1 MRQRAELLAPAG
13 SVETMYAAFAAGAD
27 AVYIGGSRFG
37 ARAYADN
44 AESEPLLEAIDY
56 AHLHG
61 KKLYLTVN
69 TLLKEQE
76 MGELYAY
83 LLPFYRQGLDAV
95 IVQDFGV
102 FRRVREWF
110 PDLPIHASTQ
120 MTMSGALSAL
130 KLKELGATRIVTPR
144 ELSLEEIRCIHE
156 SCDLEIE
163 SFVHGALC
171 YCYSGQ
177 CLFSSI
183 VGGRSGN
190 RGRCAQPCRM
200 AYTVEQD
207 AKVILPQQ
215 KGYILSPKDLCTIEI
230 LPQLIEAGIYS
241 LKIEGRMKK
250 PEYTAGV
257 VSIYRKYLDRYL
269 ANPTAAYRVSEADKK
284 HLLGLFNRKGFT
296 DGYYTKHNGS
306 SMMTYTAPD
315 FRAGE
320 DEFLE
325 KIRTDYIGIKL
336 KENIKGTVKIYQG
349 KPAILSVIAVAGKE
363 NLTDQSGKIQKQR
376 MQGQNDYAK
385 EMQNQKMQSQNDY
398 ANEMQNQKSYVQQK
412 EVTVSAGLVQ
422 EAKSRPLTKELIQKQ
437 MEKLGDTDFSW
448 ESLTIETDD
457 ASFCPVGVLNELR
470 RNAIGAIK
478 NELLSVWRREAETEA
493 FDEKTSEVLNCETNR
508 AIDGAAAPKN
518 DRQDNKY
525 SASVIWHA
533 SVETMEQFTG
543 LLTQN
548 WIHQVT
554 IDSHICEPDGYAK
567 LVRSAHEADKTCYLY
582 LPKVFRQEDEPW
594 YQKHREI
601 IVAAGF
607 DGILASTPEA
617 WLFAQKYLLPGK
629 VAADHSLYTWNTQ
642 AAEELASWG
651 SEYRTLS
658 VELNRRELE
667 ASADQNSELIVYGR
681 IPMMVSAQCICKNTV
696 CCKKQPVELTLVD
709 RMKNRFPVK
718 NVCRECYNVIYNSL
732 PLSLADQWSSV
743 RTLPLR
749 GYRLSFTT
757 ETRKQMQKVL
767 TVYGELACTG
777 KTLAKLEN
785 TTRGHYKRGAE

>member
-1 MRQRAELLAPAG
+1 MKQIAELLAPAG

-44 AESEPLLEAIDY
+44 AESESLLDAIDY

-76 MGELYAY
+76 MDELYEY

-110 PDLPIHASTQ
+110 PDLAIHASTQ
-120 MTMSGALSAL
+120 MIMSGELSAE

-144 ELSLEEIRCIHE
+144 ELSLNEIRSIHK

-183 VGGRSGN
+183 AGGRSGN

-200 AYTVEQD
+200 AYSVEQNG
-207 AKVILPQQ
+207 KVILPQQ

-230 LPQLIEAGIYS
+230 LPKLIEAGVYS

-269 ANPTAAYRVSEADKK
+269 ANPKAPYRVSEADKK

-296 DGYYTKHNGS
+296 DGYYTRHNGT
-306 SMMTYTAPD
+306 SMITYTAPD

-320 DEFLE
+320 DVFLE
-325 KIRTDYIGIKL
+325 IRTDYIGTKL

-349 KPAILSVIAVAGKE
+349 KPAILSVTAAAACEDGNVSVLQKKE
-363 NLTDQSGKIQKQR
+363 I
-376 MQGQNDYAK
+376 
-385 EMQNQKMQSQNDY
+385 
-398 ANEMQNQKSYVQQK
+398 
-412 EVTVSAGLVQ
+412 TVSAGMVQ
-422 EAKSRPLTKELIQKQ
+422 EAKSRPLTKEAIQKQ

-448 ESLTIETDD
+448 ESLMIETDE

-470 RNAIGAIK
+470 RAGVQSIK
-478 NELLSVWRREAETEA
+478 DELLKVWHRESVISGET
-493 FDEKTSEVLNCETNR
+493 FKEKAQKTVTDVQGL
-508 AIDGAAAPKN
+508 AL
-518 DRQDNKY
+518 
-525 SASVIWHA
+525 IWHA
-533 SVETMEQFTG
+533 SAETKEQFEV
-543 LLTQN
+543 LLSQD
-548 WIHQVT
+548 WISQVT
-554 IDSHICEPDGYAK
+554 IDSHICEPDQYEK
-567 LVRSAHEADKTCYLY
+567 FVQKAHQAGKMCFLY
-582 LPKVFRQEDEPW
+582 LPKVFRQENEPW
-594 YQKHREI
+594 YLEHKEI
-601 IVAAGF
+601 ISAAGF
-607 DGILASTPEA
+607 DFGFYAGGMVIC
-617 WLFAQKYLLPGK
+617 
-629 VAADHSLYTWNTQ
+629 
-642 AAEELASWG
+642 AE
-651 SEYRTLS
+651 
-658 VELNRRELE
+658 
-667 ASADQNSELIVYGR
+667 
-681 IPMMVSAQCICKNTV
+681 VSA
-696 CCKKQPVELTLVD
+696 
-709 RMKNRFPVK
+709 
-718 NVCRECYNVIYNSL
+718 
-732 PLSLADQWSSV
+732 A
-743 RTLPLR
+743 
-749 GYRLSFTT
+749 
-757 ETRKQMQKVL
+757 RK
-767 TVYGELACTG
+767 GIS
-777 KTLAKLEN
+777 
-785 TTRGHYKRGAE
+785 

>member
-1 MRQRAELLAPAG
+1 MKQIAELLAPAG

-44 AESEPLLEAIDY
+44 AESESLLDAIDY

-76 MGELYAY
+76 MDELYEY

-102 FRRVREWF
+102 FRSVREWF
-110 PDLPIHASTQ
+110 PDLAIHASTQ
-120 MTMSGALSAL
+120 MIMSGELSAE

-144 ELSLEEIRCIHE
+144 ELSLNEIRSIHK

-183 VGGRSGN
+183 AGGRSGN

-200 AYTVEQD
+200 AYSVEQNG
-207 AKVILPQQ
+207 KVILPQQ

-230 LPQLIEAGIYS
+230 LPKLIEAGVYS

-269 ANPTAAYRVSEADKK
+269 ANPKAPYRVSEADKK

-296 DGYYTKHNGS
+296 DGYYTRHNGT
-306 SMMTYTAPD
+306 SMITYTAPD

-320 DEFLE
+320 DVFLE
-325 KIRTDYIGIKL
+325 KIRTDYIGTKL

-349 KPAILSVIAVAGKE
+349 KPAILSVTAAAACEDGNVSVLQKKE
-363 NLTDQSGKIQKQR
+363 I
-376 MQGQNDYAK
+376 
-385 EMQNQKMQSQNDY
+385 
-398 ANEMQNQKSYVQQK
+398 
-412 EVTVSAGLVQ
+412 TVSAGMVQ
-422 EAKSRPLTKELIQKQ
+422 EAKSRPLTKEAIQKQ

-448 ESLTIETDD
+448 ESLMIETDE

-470 RNAIGAIK
+470 RAGVQSIK
-478 NELLSVWRREAETEA
+478 DELLKVWHRESVISGET
-493 FDEKTSEVLNCETNR
+493 FKEKAQKTVTDVQGL
-508 AIDGAAAPKN
+508 AL
-518 DRQDNKY
+518 
-525 SASVIWHA
+525 IWHA
-533 SVETMEQFTG
+533 SAETKEQFEV
-543 LLTQN
+543 LLSQD
-548 WIHQVT
+548 WISQVT
-554 IDSHICEPDGYAK
+554 IDSHICEPDQYEK
-567 LVRSAHEADKTCYLY
+567 FVQKAHQAGKMCFLY
-582 LPKVFRQEDEPW
+582 LPKVFRQENEPW
-594 YQKHREI
+594 YLEHKEI
-601 IVAAGF
+601 ISAAGF

-629 VAADHSLYTWNTQ
+629 VSADHSLYSWNTQ
-642 AAEELASWG
+642 AAQDAF
-651 SEYRTLS
+651 
-658 VELNRRELE
+658 
-667 ASADQNSELIVYGR
+667 
-681 IPMMVSAQCICKNTV
+681 C
-696 CCKKQPVELTLVD
+696 
-709 RMKNRFPVK
+709 
-718 NVCRECYNVIYNSL
+718 
-732 PLSLADQWSSV
+732 
-743 RTLPLR
+743 
-749 GYRLSFTT
+749 
-757 ETRKQMQKVL
+757 
-767 TVYGELACTG
+767 
-777 KTLAKLEN
+777 
-785 TTRGHYKRGAE
+785 

>member
-1 MRQRAELLAPAG
+1 MKQIAELLAPAG

-44 AESEPLLEAIDY
+44 AESESLLDAIDY

-76 MGELYAY
+76 MDELYEY

-110 PDLPIHASTQ
+110 PDLAIHASTQ
-120 MTMSGALSAL
+120 MIMSGELSAE

-144 ELSLEEIRCIHE
+144 ELSLNEIRSIHK

-183 VGGRSGN
+183 AGGRSGN

-200 AYTVEQD
+200 AYSVEQNG
-207 AKVILPQQ
+207 KVILPQQ

-230 LPQLIEAGIYS
+230 LPQLIEAGVYS

-269 ANPTAAYRVSEADKK
+269 ANPKAPYRVSEADKK

-296 DGYYTKHNGS
+296 DGYYTRHNGT
-306 SMMTYTAPD
+306 SMITYTAPD

-320 DEFLE
+320 DVFLE
-325 KIRTDYIGIKL
+325 KIRTDYIGTKL

-349 KPAILSVIAVAGKE
+349 KPAILSVTAAAACEDGNVSVLQKKE
-363 NLTDQSGKIQKQR
+363 I
-376 MQGQNDYAK
+376 
-385 EMQNQKMQSQNDY
+385 
-398 ANEMQNQKSYVQQK
+398 
-412 EVTVSAGLVQ
+412 TVSAGMVQ
-422 EAKSRPLTKELIQKQ
+422 EAKSRPLTKEAIQKQ

-448 ESLTIETDD
+448 ESLMIETDE

-470 RNAIGAIK
+470 RAGVQSIK
-478 NELLSVWRREAETEA
+478 DELLKVWHRESVISGET
-493 FDEKTSEVLNCETNR
+493 FKEKAQKTVTDVQGL
-508 AIDGAAAPKN
+508 AL
-518 DRQDNKY
+518 
-525 SASVIWHA
+525 IWHA
-533 SVETMEQFTG
+533 SAETKEQFEV
-543 LLTQN
+543 LLSQD
-548 WIHQVT
+548 WISQVT
-554 IDSHICEPDGYAK
+554 IDSHICEPDQYEK
-567 LVRSAHEADKTCYLY
+567 FVQKAHQAGKMCFLY
-582 LPKVFRQEDEPW
+582 LPKVFRQENEPW
-594 YQKHREI
+594 YLEHKEI
-601 IVAAGF
+601 ISAAGF

-629 VAADHSLYTWNTQ
+629 VSADHS
-642 AAEELASWG
+642 
-651 SEYRTLS
+651 
-658 VELNRRELE
+658 
-667 ASADQNSELIVYGR
+667 
-681 IPMMVSAQCICKNTV
+681 
-696 CCKKQPVELTLVD
+696 
-709 RMKNRFPVK
+709 
-718 NVCRECYNVIYNSL
+718 
-732 PLSLADQWSSV
+732 
-743 RTLPLR
+743 
-749 GYRLSFTT
+749 
-757 ETRKQMQKVL
+757 
-767 TVYGELACTG
+767 
-777 KTLAKLEN
+777 
-785 TTRGHYKRGAE
+785 

>member
-1 MRQRAELLAPAG
+1 MMRQRAELLAPAG

-76 MGELYAY
+76 MDELYAY

-102 FRRVREWF
+102 FRRIREWF
-110 PDLPIHASTQ
+110 PDLAIHASTQ
-120 MTMSGALSAL
+120 MTMSGELSAL

-144 ELSLEEIRCIHE
+144 ELSLDEIRRIHE

-183 VGGRSGN
+183 AGGRSGN

-200 AYTVEQD
+200 AYTVEQN
-207 AKVILPQQ
+207 AKVVLPQQ

-269 ANPTAAYRVSEADKK
+269 ANPKAAYRVSEADKK

-296 DGYYTKHNGS
+296 DGYYTRHNGS

-325 KIRTDYIGIKL
+325 RIRTDYIGTKL

-349 KPAILSVIAVAGKE
+349 KPAILSVTAAVSEE
-363 NLTDQSGKIQKQR
+363 NLPDVV
-376 MQGQNDYAK
+376 QN
-385 EMQNQKMQSQNDY
+385 EIQNQTEN
-398 ANEMQNQKSYVQQK
+398 VQQK

-422 EAKSRPLTKELIQKQ
+422 EAKSRPLTKESIQKQ

-457 ASFCPVGVLNELR
+457 VSFCPVGVLNELR
-470 RNAIGAIK
+470 RNAIGAIQ
-478 NELLSVWRREAETEA
+478 NELLSVWHREAESEA
-493 FDEKTSEVLNCETNR
+493 AVEKTSDGINKMTT
-508 AIDGAAAPKN
+508 GAAAKAMN
-518 DRQDNKY
+518 AQNEKD

-533 SVETMEQFTG
+533 SAETMEQFTC
-543 LLTQN
+543 LLTQD
-548 WIHQVT
+548 WIQQVT
-554 IDSHICEPDGYAK
+554 IDSHICEPDGYAQ
-567 LVRSAHEADKTCYLY
+567 LVRSAHEANKSCYLY

-594 YQKHREI
+594 YQTYRENI
-601 IVAAGF
+601 IAAGF

-629 VAADHSLYTWNTQ
+629 VAADHSMYTWNTQ
-642 AAEELASWG
+642 AAEEMASWG
-651 SEYRTLS
+651 SEYHTLS

-667 ASADQNSELIVYGR
+667 ATADRNSELIVYGR
-681 IPMMVSAQCICKNTV
+681 IPMMVSAQCICKNTIG
-696 CCKKQPVELTLVD
+696 CKKQSVELTLVD
-709 RMKNRFPVK
+709 RMRNRFPVK

-757 ETRKQMQKVL
+757 ETRKQMQEVL
-767 TVYGELACTG
+767 AVYGELARTG
-777 KTLAKLEN
+777 KTSAKLEN

>member
-1 MRQRAELLAPAG
+1 MKQIAELLAPAG

-44 AESEPLLEAIDY
+44 AESESLLDAIDY

-76 MGELYAY
+76 MDELYEY

-102 FRRVREWF
+102 FRSVREWF
-110 PDLPIHASTQ
+110 PDLAIHASTQ
-120 MTMSGALSAL
+120 MIMSGELSAE

-144 ELSLEEIRCIHE
+144 ELSLNEIRSIHK

-200 AYTVEQD
+200 AYSVEQNG
-207 AKVILPQQ
+207 KVILPQQ

-230 LPQLIEAGIYS
+230 LPQLIEAGVYS

-269 ANPTAAYRVSEADKK
+269 ANPKAPYRVSEADKK

-296 DGYYTKHNGS
+296 DGYYTRHNGT
-306 SMMTYTAPD
+306 SMITYTAPD

-320 DEFLE
+320 DVFLE
-325 KIRTDYIGIKL
+325 KIRTDYIGTKL

-349 KPAILSVIAVAGKE
+349 KPAILSVTAAAACEDGHVSVLQKKE
-363 NLTDQSGKIQKQR
+363 I
-376 MQGQNDYAK
+376 
-385 EMQNQKMQSQNDY
+385 
-398 ANEMQNQKSYVQQK
+398 
-412 EVTVSAGLVQ
+412 TVSAGMVQ
-422 EAKSRPLTKELIQKQ
+422 EAKSRPLTKEAIQKQ

-448 ESLTIETDD
+448 ESLTIETDE

-470 RNAIGAIK
+470 RAGVQSIK
-478 NELLSVWRREAETEA
+478 DELLKVWHRESVISGET
-493 FDEKTSEVLNCETNR
+493 FKEKAQKTVT
-508 AIDGAAAPKN
+508 DV
-518 DRQDNKY
+518 QDL
-525 SASVIWHA
+525 ALIWHA
-533 SVETMEQFTG
+533 SAETKEQFEV
-543 LLTQN
+543 LLSQD
-548 WIHQVT
+548 WISQVT
-554 IDSHICEPDGYAK
+554 IDSHICEPDQYEKFVQKARQAGK
-567 LVRSAHEADKTCYLY
+567 MCFLY
-582 LPKVFRQEDEPW
+582 LPKVFRQENEPW
-594 YQKHREI
+594 YLEHKEI
-601 IVAAGF
+601 ISDAGF

-629 VAADHSLYTWNTQ
+629 VSADHSLYSWNTQ
-642 AAEELASWG
+642 AAKELSSWG
-651 SEYRTLS
+651 NQYRTLS
-658 VELNRRELE
+658 VELNRKELE
-667 ASADQNSELIVYGR
+667 ASADLTSELIVYGR
-681 IPMMVSAQCICKNTV
+681 IPMMVSAQCICKNTIG
-696 CCKKQPVELTLVD
+696 CKKQPVELTLVD
-709 RMKNRFPVK
+709 RMRNRFPVK
-718 NVCRECYNVIYNSL
+718 NNCRECYNVIYNSL

-743 RTLPLR
+743 RTLSLR
-749 GYRLSFTT
+749 SVRLSFTT
-757 ETRKQMQKVL
+757 ETQTQMEEVL
-767 TVYGELACTG
+767 AVYKELAKTG
-777 KTLAKLEN
+777 KTSAKLEN

>member
-1 MRQRAELLAPAG
+1 MRQKAELLAPAG

-61 KKLYLTVN
+61 KRLYLTVN

-76 MGELYAY
+76 MNELYAY

-110 PDLPIHASTQ
+110 PDLAIHASTQ
-120 MTMSGALSAL
+120 MTMSGELSAL

-144 ELSLEEIRCIHE
+144 ELSLDEIRRIHE

-200 AYTVEQD
+200 AYTVEQNG
-207 AKVILPQQ
+207 KVVLPQQ
-215 KGYILSPKDLCTIEI
+215 KGYILSPKDLCTIEL

-269 ANPTAAYRVSEADKK
+269 ANPTAPYRVSEADKK

-296 DGYYTKHNGS
+296 DGYYTRHNGS

-325 KIRTDYIGIKL
+325 KIRTDYIGTKL

-349 KPAILSVIAVAGKE
+349 KPAILSVTAVVSRE
-363 NLTDQSGKIQKQR
+363 NLPDVI
-376 MQGQNDYAK
+376 
-385 EMQNQKMQSQNDY
+385 QNQIDH
-398 ANEMQNQKSYVQQK
+398 VQQK

-422 EAKSRPLTKELIQKQ
+422 EAKSRPLTKESIQKQ

-470 RNAIGAIK
+470 RNAIGAIQ
-478 NELLSVWRREAETEA
+478 NELLSVWHREAQDKADEEIDRATNGA
-493 FDEKTSEVLNCETNR
+493 ANGVTDGVTVKVRDKQDEKTSTS
-508 AIDGAAAPKN
+508 I
-518 DRQDNKY
+518 
-525 SASVIWHA
+525 IWHA
-533 SVETMEQFTG
+533 SAETMEQFTC
-543 LLTQN
+543 LLTQD
-548 WIHQVT
+548 WIDQVT

-567 LVRSAHEADKTCYLY
+567 LVRSAHEANKICYLY
-582 LPKVFRQEDEPW
+582 LPKVFRQEDELW
-594 YQKHREI
+594 YFLHRETI
-601 IVAAGF
+601 GSSGF

-642 AAEELASWG
+642 AAEEMASWG

-667 ASADQNSELIVYGR
+667 ASADKNSELIVYGR
-681 IPMMVSAQCICKNTV
+681 IPMMVSAQCICKNTIG
-696 CCKKQPVELTLVD
+696 CKKQPVEVTLVD
-709 RMKNRFPVK
+709 RMRNRFPVK

-757 ETRKQMQKVL
+757 ETRKQMQSVL
-767 TVYGELACTG
+767 AAYGELACTG
-777 KTLAKLEN
+777 RTSIKLEN

>member
-1 MRQRAELLAPAG
+1 MRQKAELLAPAG

-56 AHLHG
+56 AHLHK

-76 MGELYAY
+76 MNELYEY

-102 FRRVREWF
+102 FKRVREWF
-110 PDLPIHASTQ
+110 PDLAVHASTQ
-120 MTMSGALSAL
+120 MIMSGALSAK

-144 ELSLEEIRCIHE
+144 ELSLSEIRCIHE

-183 VGGRSGN
+183 AGGRSGN

-200 AYTVEQD
+200 AYTVEQGT
-207 AKVILPQQ
+207 KVILPQQ

-257 VSIYRKYLDRYL
+257 VSIYRKYLDQYL
-269 ANPTAAYRVSEADKK
+269 ANPKGAYRVSEADKK

-296 DGYYTKHNGS
+296 DGYYTRHNGS
-306 SMMTYTAPD
+306 SMITYTAPD

-325 KIRTDYIGIKL
+325 KIRTDYIGTKL

-349 KPAILSVIAVAGKE
+349 KPAILSVSSLVTGETLPQQLADPKE
-363 NLTDQSGKIQKQR
+363 PLEKT
-376 MQGQNDYAK
+376 AT
-385 EMQNQKMQSQNDY
+385 
-398 ANEMQNQKSYVQQK
+398 
-412 EVTVSAGLVQ
+412 VTAGLVQ
-422 EAKSRPLTKELIQKQ
+422 EAKSRPLTKEAIQKQ

-448 ESLTIETDD
+448 SSLEIETDE

-470 RNAIGAIK
+470 RNAVQAITE
-478 NELLSVWRREAETEA
+478 ELLSVWHREKRNEVGGEQTCLEEIESSDKNASYEKIELSNK
-493 FDEKTSEVLNCETNR
+493 KTSPV
-508 AIDGAAAPKN
+508 
-518 DRQDNKY
+518 
-525 SASVIWHA
+525 WHA
-533 SVETMEQFTG
+533 SAETREQFDC
-543 LLTQN
+543 LLQQD
-548 WIHQVT
+548 WIDQIT
-554 IDSHICEPDGYAK
+554 IDCHICEPDGYEK
-567 LVRSAHEADKTCYLY
+567 FVCKAHEAGKTCFLY
-582 LPKVFRQEDEPW
+582 LPKVFREEDEPW
-594 YQKHREI
+594 YLDRLETIKQ
-601 IVAAGF
+601 AGF

-617 WLFAQKYLLPGK
+617 WLFAQTHLCPGK
-629 VAADHSLYTWNTQ
+629 VSADHSLYTWNTQ
-642 AAEELASWG
+642 AAKELTKWG
-651 SEYRTLS
+651 NQYRTLS
-658 VELNRRELE
+658 VELNRKELA
-667 ASADQNSELIVYGR
+667 ASADPTSELIVYGR
-681 IPMMVSAQCICKNTV
+681 IPMMVSAQCICKNTIG
-696 CCKKQPVELTLVD
+696 CKKQSTELILVD
-709 RMKNRFPVK
+709 RMRNRFPVK
-718 NVCRECYNVIYNSL
+718 NICRECYNVIYNSL

-743 RTLPLR
+743 STLPLR

-757 ETRKQMQKVL
+757 ENKGQMETVL
-767 TVYGELACTG
+767 SVYGELAKTG
-777 KTLAKLEN
+777 KTERKLEN

>member
-1 MRQRAELLAPAG
+1 MKQIAELLAPAG

-44 AESEPLLEAIDY
+44 AESESLLDAIDY

-76 MGELYAY
+76 MDELYEY

-110 PDLPIHASTQ
+110 PDLAIHASTQ
-120 MTMSGALSAL
+120 MIMSGELSAE

-144 ELSLEEIRCIHE
+144 ELSLNEIRSIHK

-183 VGGRSGN
+183 AGGRSGN

-200 AYTVEQD
+200 AYSVEQNG
-207 AKVILPQQ
+207 KVILPQQ

-230 LPQLIEAGIYS
+230 LPKLIEAGVYS

-257 VSIYRKYLDRYL
+257 VSIYHKYLDRYL
-269 ANPTAAYRVSEADKK
+269 ANPKAPYRVSEADKK

-296 DGYYTKHNGS
+296 DGYYTRHNGT
-306 SMMTYTAPD
+306 SMITYTAPD

-320 DEFLE
+320 DVFLE
-325 KIRTDYIGIKL
+325 KIRTDYIGTKL

-349 KPAILSVIAVAGKE
+349 KPAILYVTAAAACEDGHVSVLQKKE
-363 NLTDQSGKIQKQR
+363 I
-376 MQGQNDYAK
+376 
-385 EMQNQKMQSQNDY
+385 
-398 ANEMQNQKSYVQQK
+398 
-412 EVTVSAGLVQ
+412 TVSAGMVQ
-422 EAKSRPLTKELIQKQ
+422 EAKSRPLTKEAIQKQ

-448 ESLTIETDD
+448 ESLMIETDE

-470 RNAIGAIK
+470 RAGVQSIK
-478 NELLSVWRREAETEA
+478 DELLKVWHRESVISGET
-493 FDEKTSEVLNCETNR
+493 FKEKAQKTVTDVQGL
-508 AIDGAAAPKN
+508 AL
-518 DRQDNKY
+518 
-525 SASVIWHA
+525 IWHA
-533 SVETMEQFTG
+533 SAETKEQFEV
-543 LLTQN
+543 LLSQD
-548 WIHQVT
+548 WISQVT
-554 IDSHICEPDGYAK
+554 IDSHICEPDQYEK
-567 LVRSAHEADKTCYLY
+567 FVQKAHQAGKMCFLY
-582 LPKVFRQEDEPW
+582 LPKVFRQENEPW
-594 YQKHREI
+594 YLEHKEI
-601 IVAAGF
+601 ISAAGF

-617 WLFAQKYLLPGK
+617 WLFAQKYLLPGR
-629 VAADHSLYTWNTQ
+629 VSADHSLYSWNT
-642 AAEELASWG
+642 
-651 SEYRTLS
+651 
-658 VELNRRELE
+658 
-667 ASADQNSELIVYGR
+667 
-681 IPMMVSAQCICKNTV
+681 
-696 CCKKQPVELTLVD
+696 
-709 RMKNRFPVK
+709 
-718 NVCRECYNVIYNSL
+718 
-732 PLSLADQWSSV
+732 
-743 RTLPLR
+743 
-749 GYRLSFTT
+749 
-757 ETRKQMQKVL
+757 
-767 TVYGELACTG
+767 
-777 KTLAKLEN
+777 
-785 TTRGHYKRGAE
+785 

>member
-1 MRQRAELLAPAG
+1 MKQIAELLAPAG

-44 AESEPLLEAIDY
+44 AESESLLDAIDY

-76 MGELYAY
+76 MNELYEY
-83 LLPFYRQGLDAV
+83 LLPFYCQGLDAV

-110 PDLPIHASTQ
+110 PDLAIHASTQ
-120 MTMSGALSAL
+120 MIMSGELSAE

-144 ELSLEEIRCIHE
+144 ELSLNEIRSIHK

-183 VGGRSGN
+183 AGGRSGN

-200 AYTVEQD
+200 AYSVEQNG
-207 AKVILPQQ
+207 KVILPQQ

-230 LPQLIEAGIYS
+230 LPQLIEAGVYS

-269 ANPTAAYRVSEADKK
+269 ANPKAPYRVSEADKK

-296 DGYYTKHNGS
+296 DGYYTRHNGT
-306 SMMTYTAPD
+306 SMITYTAPD

-320 DEFLE
+320 DVFLE
-325 KIRTDYIGIKL
+325 KIRTDYIGTKL

-349 KPAILSVIAVAGKE
+349 KPAILSVTAAAACEDGHVSVLQKKE
-363 NLTDQSGKIQKQR
+363 I
-376 MQGQNDYAK
+376 
-385 EMQNQKMQSQNDY
+385 
-398 ANEMQNQKSYVQQK
+398 
-412 EVTVSAGLVQ
+412 TVSAGMVQ
-422 EAKSRPLTKELIQKQ
+422 EAKSRPLTKEAIQKQ

-448 ESLTIETDD
+448 ESLRR
-457 ASFCPVGVLNELR
+457 AGVQS
-470 RNAIGAIK
+470 IK
-478 NELLSVWRREAETEA
+478 DELLKVWHRESVISGET
-493 FDEKTSEVLNCETNR
+493 FKEKAQKTVTDVQGL
-508 AIDGAAAPKN
+508 AL
-518 DRQDNKY
+518 
-525 SASVIWHA
+525 IWHA
-533 SVETMEQFTG
+533 SAETKEQFEV
-543 LLTQN
+543 LLSQD
-548 WIHQVT
+548 WISQVT
-554 IDSHICEPDGYAK
+554 IDSHICEPDQYEK
-567 LVRSAHEADKTCYLY
+567 FVQKAHQAGKMCFLY
-582 LPKVFRQEDEPW
+582 LPKVFRQENEPW
-594 YQKHREI
+594 YLEHKEI
-601 IVAAGF
+601 ISDAGF

-629 VAADHSLYTWNTQ
+629 VSADHSLYSWNTQ
-642 AAEELASWG
+642 AAKELSSWG
-651 SEYRTLS
+651 NQYRTLS
-658 VELNRRELE
+658 VELNRKELE
-667 ASADQNSELIVYGR
+667 ASADLTSELIVYGR
-681 IPMMVSAQCICKNTV
+681 IPMMVSAQCICKNTIG
-696 CCKKQPVELTLVD
+696 CKKQPVELTLVD
-709 RMKNRFPVK
+709 RMRNRFPVK
-718 NVCRECYNVIYNSL
+718 NNCRECYNVIYNSL

-743 RTLPLR
+743 RTLSLR
-749 GYRLSFTT
+749 SVRLSFTT
-757 ETRKQMQKVL
+757 ETQTQMEEVL
-767 TVYGELACTG
+767 AVYKELAKTG
-777 KTLAKLEN
+777 KTSAKLEN

>member
-1 MRQRAELLAPAG
+1 MMRQRAELLAPAG

-76 MGELYAY
+76 MDDLYAY

-102 FRRVREWF
+102 FRRIRECF
-110 PDLPIHASTQ
+110 PDLAIHASTQ

-144 ELSLEEIRCIHE
+144 ELSLAEIRRIHE

-183 VGGRSGN
+183 AGGRSGN

-200 AYTVEQD
+200 AYIVEQNE
-207 AKVILPQQ
+207 KVILPQQ
-215 KGYILSPKDLCTIEI
+215 KGYILSPKDLCTIEL

-269 ANPTAAYRVSEADKK
+269 SNPKAAYRVSEADKR

-296 DGYYTKHNGS
+296 DGYYTRHNGS
-306 SMMTYTAPD
+306 SMITYTAPD

-325 KIRTDYIGIKL
+325 KIRTDYIGTKL

-349 KPAILSVIAVAGKE
+349 KPAILTVTAAVNKE
-363 NLTDQSGKIQKQR
+363 NLSDSVQDGIRNQTGDIQQIHK
-376 MQGQNDYAK
+376 
-385 EMQNQKMQSQNDY
+385 
-398 ANEMQNQKSYVQQK
+398 K
-412 EVTVSAGLVQ
+412 EVTVRAGLVQ
-422 EAKSRPLTKELIQKQ
+422 EAKSRPLTKESIQKQ

-448 ESLTIETDD
+448 ESLTIETDE

-470 RNAIGAIK
+470 RNAIGAIQ
-478 NELLSVWRREAETEA
+478 NELLSVWHREANIQKM
-493 FDEKTSEVLNCETNR
+493 DKITNGT
-508 AIDGAAAPKN
+508 A
-518 DRQDNKY
+518 DRQDNKT
-525 SASVIWHA
+525 SDFVIWHA
-533 SVETMEQFTG
+533 SAETMEQFIC
-543 LLTQN
+543 LLTQE

-554 IDSHICEPDGYAK
+554 IDSHICEPDGYEK
-567 LVRSAHEADKTCYLY
+567 LVRSVHEANKICYLY
-582 LPKVFRQEDEPW
+582 LPKVFREEDEPL
-594 YQKHREI
+594 YLSHRETI
-601 IVAAGF
+601 IAAGF

-617 WLFAQKYLLPGK
+617 WLFAQQYLLPGK

-642 AAEELASWG
+642 AAEEIASWG
-651 SEYRTLS
+651 SQYRTLS
-658 VELNRRELE
+658 VELNRKELE
-667 ASADQNSELIVYGR
+667 ASADENSEMIVYGR
-681 IPMMVSAQCICKNTV
+681 IPMMVSAQCICKNTIG
-696 CCKKQPVELTLVD
+696 CKKQPAELVLVD
-709 RMKNRFPVK
+709 RMKKRFPVK
-718 NVCRECYNVIYNSL
+718 NICRECYNVIYNNL

-757 ETRKQMQKVL
+757 ETQKQVRNVL
-767 TVYGELACTG
+767 AAYEEVSRTG
-777 KTLAKLEN
+777 RTSIKLEN

>member
-1 MRQRAELLAPAG
+1 MKQIAELLAPAG

-44 AESEPLLEAIDY
+44 AESESLLDAIDY

-76 MGELYAY
+76 MDELYEY

-110 PDLPIHASTQ
+110 PDLAIHASTQ
-120 MTMSGALSAL
+120 MIMSGEFSAE

-144 ELSLEEIRCIHE
+144 ELSLDEIRSIHK

-183 VGGRSGN
+183 AGGRSGN

-200 AYTVEQD
+200 AYSVEQNG
-207 AKVILPQQ
+207 KVILPQQ

-230 LPQLIEAGIYS
+230 LPKLIEAGVYS

-269 ANPTAAYRVSEADKK
+269 ANPKASYRVSEADKK

-296 DGYYTKHNGS
+296 DGYYTRHNGT
-306 SMMTYTAPD
+306 SMITYTAPD

-320 DEFLE
+320 DVFLE
-325 KIRTDYIGIKL
+325 KIRTDYIGTKL

-349 KPAILSVIAVAGKE
+349 KPAILSVTAAAACEDGNVSVLQKKE
-363 NLTDQSGKIQKQR
+363 I
-376 MQGQNDYAK
+376 
-385 EMQNQKMQSQNDY
+385 
-398 ANEMQNQKSYVQQK
+398 
-412 EVTVSAGLVQ
+412 TVSAGMVQ
-422 EAKSRPLTKELIQKQ
+422 EAKSRPLTKEAIQKQ

-448 ESLTIETDD
+448 ESLMIETDE

-470 RNAIGAIK
+470 RAGVQSIK
-478 NELLSVWRREAETEA
+478 DELLKVWHRESVISGET
-493 FDEKTSEVLNCETNR
+493 FKEKAQKTVTDVQGL
-508 AIDGAAAPKN
+508 AL
-518 DRQDNKY
+518 
-525 SASVIWHA
+525 IWHA
-533 SVETMEQFTG
+533 SAETKEQFEV
-543 LLTQN
+543 LLSQD
-548 WIHQVT
+548 WISQVT
-554 IDSHICEPDGYAK
+554 IASHICEPDQYEK
-567 LVRSAHEADKTCYLY
+567 FVQKAHQAGKMCFLY
-582 LPKVFRQEDEPW
+582 LPKVFRQENEPW
-594 YQKHREI
+594 YLEHKEI
-601 IVAAGF
+601 ISAAGF

-617 WLFAQKYLLPGK
+617 WLFAQKYLLPG
-629 VAADHSLYTWNTQ
+629 
-642 AAEELASWG
+642 
-651 SEYRTLS
+651 
-658 VELNRRELE
+658 
-667 ASADQNSELIVYGR
+667 
-681 IPMMVSAQCICKNTV
+681 
-696 CCKKQPVELTLVD
+696 
-709 RMKNRFPVK
+709 
-718 NVCRECYNVIYNSL
+718 
-732 PLSLADQWSSV
+732 
-743 RTLPLR
+743 
-749 GYRLSFTT
+749 
-757 ETRKQMQKVL
+757 
-767 TVYGELACTG
+767 
-777 KTLAKLEN
+777 
-785 TTRGHYKRGAE
+785 

>member
-1 MRQRAELLAPAG
+1 MKQIAELLAPAG

-44 AESEPLLEAIDY
+44 AESESLLDAIDY

-76 MGELYAY
+76 MDELYEY

-110 PDLPIHASTQ
+110 PDLAIHASTQ
-120 MTMSGALSAL
+120 MIMSGELSAE

-144 ELSLEEIRCIHE
+144 ELSLNEIRSIHK

-183 VGGRSGN
+183 AGGRSGN

-200 AYTVEQD
+200 AYSVEQNG
-207 AKVILPQQ
+207 KVILPQQ

-230 LPQLIEAGIYS
+230 LPKLIEAGVYS

-269 ANPTAAYRVSEADKK
+269 ANPKAPYRVSEADKK

-296 DGYYTKHNGS
+296 DGYYTRHNG
-306 SMMTYTAPD
+306 
-315 FRAGE
+315 
-320 DEFLE
+320 
-325 KIRTDYIGIKL
+325 TDYIGTKL

-349 KPAILSVIAVAGKE
+349 KPAILSVTAAAACEDGNVSVLQKKE
-363 NLTDQSGKIQKQR
+363 I
-376 MQGQNDYAK
+376 
-385 EMQNQKMQSQNDY
+385 
-398 ANEMQNQKSYVQQK
+398 
-412 EVTVSAGLVQ
+412 TVSAGMVQ
-422 EAKSRPLTKELIQKQ
+422 EAKSRPLTKEAIQKQ

-448 ESLTIETDD
+448 ESLMIETDE

-470 RNAIGAIK
+470 RAGVQSIK
-478 NELLSVWRREAETEA
+478 DELLKVWHRESVISGET
-493 FDEKTSEVLNCETNR
+493 FKEKAQKTVTDVQGL
-508 AIDGAAAPKN
+508 AL
-518 DRQDNKY
+518 
-525 SASVIWHA
+525 IWHA
-533 SVETMEQFTG
+533 SAETKEQFEV
-543 LLTQN
+543 LLSQD
-548 WIHQVT
+548 WISQVT
-554 IDSHICEPDGYAK
+554 IDSHICEPDQYEK
-567 LVRSAHEADKTCYLY
+567 FVQKAHQAGKMCFLY
-582 LPKVFRQEDEPW
+582 LPKVFRQENEPW
-594 YQKHREI
+594 YLEHKEI
-601 IVAAGF
+601 ISAAGF

-629 VAADHSLYTWNTQ
+629 VSADHSLYSWNTQ
-642 AAEELASWG
+642 AAKELSSWG
-651 SEYRTLS
+651 NQYRTLS
-658 VELNRRELE
+658 VELNRKELE
-667 ASADQNSELIVYGR
+667 ASADLTSELIVYGR
-681 IPMMVSAQCICKNTV
+681 LPMMVSAQCICKNTIG
-696 CCKKQPVELTLVD
+696 CKKQPVELTLVD
-709 RMKNRFPVK
+709 RMRNRFPVK
-718 NVCRECYNVIYNSL
+718 NNCRECYNVIYNSL

-743 RTLPLR
+743 RTLSLR
-749 GYRLSFTT
+749 SVRLSFTT
-757 ETRKQMQKVL
+757 ETQTQMAEVL
-767 TVYGELACTG
+767 AVYKELAKTG
-777 KTLAKLEN
+777 KTSAKLEN

>member
-1 MRQRAELLAPAG
+1 MKQIAELLAPAG

-44 AESEPLLEAIDY
+44 AESESLLDAIDY

-76 MGELYAY
+76 MDELYEY

-110 PDLPIHASTQ
+110 PDLAIHASTQ
-120 MTMSGALSAL
+120 MIMSGELSAE

-144 ELSLEEIRCIHE
+144 ELSLDEIRSIHK

-183 VGGRSGN
+183 AGGRSGN

-200 AYTVEQD
+200 AYSVEQNG
-207 AKVILPQQ
+207 KVILPQQ

-230 LPQLIEAGIYS
+230 LPKLIEAGVYS

-269 ANPTAAYRVSEADKK
+269 ANPKAPYRVSEADKK

-296 DGYYTKHNGS
+296 DGYYTRHNGT
-306 SMMTYTAPD
+306 SMITYTAPD

-320 DEFLE
+320 DVFLE
-325 KIRTDYIGIKL
+325 KIRTDYSNVSVLQK
-336 KENIKGTVKIYQG
+336 KEI
-349 KPAILSVIAVAGKE
+349 
-363 NLTDQSGKIQKQR
+363 
-376 MQGQNDYAK
+376 
-385 EMQNQKMQSQNDY
+385 
-398 ANEMQNQKSYVQQK
+398 
-412 EVTVSAGLVQ
+412 TVSAGMVQ
-422 EAKSRPLTKELIQKQ
+422 EAKSRPLTKEAIQKQ

-448 ESLTIETDD
+448 ESLMIETDE

-470 RNAIGAIK
+470 RAGVQSIK
-478 NELLSVWRREAETEA
+478 DELLKVWHRESVISGET
-493 FDEKTSEVLNCETNR
+493 FKEKAQKTVTDVQGL
-508 AIDGAAAPKN
+508 AL
-518 DRQDNKY
+518 
-525 SASVIWHA
+525 IWHA
-533 SVETMEQFTG
+533 SAETKEQFEV
-543 LLTQN
+543 LLSQD
-548 WIHQVT
+548 WISQVT
-554 IDSHICEPDGYAK
+554 IDSHICEPDQYEK
-567 LVRSAHEADKTCYLY
+567 FVQKAHQAGKMCFLY
-582 LPKVFRQEDEPW
+582 LPKVFRQENEPW
-594 YQKHREI
+594 YLEHKEI
-601 IVAAGF
+601 ISAAGF

-629 VAADHSLYTWNTQ
+629 VSADHSLYSWNTQ
-642 AAEELASWG
+642 AAKELSSWG
-651 SEYRTLS
+651 NQYRTLS
-658 VELNRRELE
+658 VELNRKELE
-667 ASADQNSELIVYGR
+667 ASADLTSELIVYGR
-681 IPMMVSAQCICKNTV
+681 LPMMVSAQCICKNTIG
-696 CCKKQPVELTLVD
+696 CKKQPVELTLVD
-709 RMKNRFPVK
+709 RMRNRFPVK
-718 NVCRECYNVIYNSL
+718 NNCRECYNVIYNCL

-743 RTLPLR
+743 RTLSLR
-749 GYRLSFTT
+749 SVRLSFTT
-757 ETRKQMQKVL
+757 ETQTQMAEVL
-767 TVYGELACTG
+767 AVYKELAKTG
-777 KTLAKLEN
+777 KTSAKLEN

>member
-1 MRQRAELLAPAG
+1 MKQIAELLAPAG

-44 AESEPLLEAIDY
+44 AESESLLDAIDY

-76 MGELYAY
+76 MDELYEY

-110 PDLPIHASTQ
+110 PDLAIHASTQ
-120 MTMSGALSAL
+120 MIMSGELSAE

-144 ELSLEEIRCIHE
+144 ELSLNEIRSIHK

-183 VGGRSGN
+183 AGGRSGN

-200 AYTVEQD
+200 AYSVEQNG
-207 AKVILPQQ
+207 KVILPQQ

-230 LPQLIEAGIYS
+230 LPKLIEAGVYS

-269 ANPTAAYRVSEADKK
+269 ANPKAP
-284 HLLGLFNRKGFT
+284 
-296 DGYYTKHNGS
+296 
-306 SMMTYTAPD
+306 YTAPD

-320 DEFLE
+320 DVFLE
-325 KIRTDYIGIKL
+325 KIRTDYIGTKL

-349 KPAILSVIAVAGKE
+349 KPAILSVTAAAACEDGNVSVLQKKE
-363 NLTDQSGKIQKQR
+363 I
-376 MQGQNDYAK
+376 
-385 EMQNQKMQSQNDY
+385 
-398 ANEMQNQKSYVQQK
+398 
-412 EVTVSAGLVQ
+412 TVSAGMVQ
-422 EAKSRPLTKELIQKQ
+422 EAKSRPLTKEAIQKQ

-448 ESLTIETDD
+448 ESLMIETEE

-470 RNAIGAIK
+470 RAGVQSIK
-478 NELLSVWRREAETEA
+478 DELLKVWHRESVISGET
-493 FDEKTSEVLNCETNR
+493 FKEKAQKTVTDVQGL
-508 AIDGAAAPKN
+508 AL
-518 DRQDNKY
+518 
-525 SASVIWHA
+525 IWHA
-533 SVETMEQFTG
+533 SAETKEQFEV
-543 LLTQN
+543 LLSQD
-548 WIHQVT
+548 WISQVT
-554 IDSHICEPDGYAK
+554 IDSHICEPDQYEK
-567 LVRSAHEADKTCYLY
+567 FVQKAHQAGKMCFLY
-582 LPKVFRQEDEPW
+582 LPKVFRQENEPW
-594 YQKHREI
+594 YLEHKEI
-601 IVAAGF
+601 ISAAGF

-629 VAADHSLYTWNTQ
+629 VSSDHSLYSWNTQ
-642 AAEELASWG
+642 AAKELSSWG
-651 SEYRTLS
+651 NQYRTLS
-658 VELNRRELE
+658 VELNRKELE
-667 ASADQNSELIVYGR
+667 ASADLTSELIVYGR
-681 IPMMVSAQCICKNTV
+681 IPMMVSAQCICKNTIG
-696 CCKKQPVELTLVD
+696 CKKQPVELTLVD
-709 RMKNRFPVK
+709 RMRNRFPVK
-718 NVCRECYNVIYNSL
+718 NNCRECYNVIYNSL

-743 RTLPLR
+743 RTLSLR
-749 GYRLSFTT
+749 SVRLSFTT
-757 ETRKQMQKVL
+757 ETQTQMAEVL
-767 TVYGELACTG
+767 AVYKELAKTG
-777 KTLAKLEN
+777 KTSAKLEN

>member
-1 MRQRAELLAPAG
+1 MKQIAELLAPAG

-44 AESEPLLEAIDY
+44 AESESLLDAIDY

-76 MGELYAY
+76 MDELYEY

-102 FRRVREWF
+102 FRSVREWF
-110 PDLPIHASTQ
+110 PDLAIHASTQ
-120 MTMSGALSAL
+120 MIMSGELSAE
-130 KLKELGATRIVTPR
+130 KLKEFGATRIVTPR
-144 ELSLEEIRCIHE
+144 ELSLNEIRSIHK

-200 AYTVEQD
+200 AYSVEQNG
-207 AKVILPQQ
+207 KVILPQQ

-230 LPQLIEAGIYS
+230 LPKLIEAGVYS

-269 ANPTAAYRVSEADKK
+269 ANPKAPYRVSEADKK

-296 DGYYTKHNGS
+296 DGYYTRHNDT
-306 SMMTYTAPD
+306 SMITYTAPD

-320 DEFLE
+320 DVFLE
-325 KIRTDYIGIKL
+325 KIRTDYIGTKL

-349 KPAILSVIAVAGKE
+349 KPAILSVTAAAACEGGNVSVLQKKE
-363 NLTDQSGKIQKQR
+363 I
-376 MQGQNDYAK
+376 
-385 EMQNQKMQSQNDY
+385 
-398 ANEMQNQKSYVQQK
+398 
-412 EVTVSAGLVQ
+412 TVSAGMVQ
-422 EAKSRPLTKELIQKQ
+422 EAKSRPLTKEAIQKQ

-448 ESLTIETDD
+448 ESLMIETDE

-470 RNAIGAIK
+470 RAGVQSIK
-478 NELLSVWRREAETEA
+478 DELLKVWHRESVISGET
-493 FDEKTSEVLNCETNR
+493 FKEKAKKTVTDVQGL
-508 AIDGAAAPKN
+508 AL
-518 DRQDNKY
+518 
-525 SASVIWHA
+525 IWHA
-533 SVETMEQFTG
+533 SAETKEQFEV
-543 LLTQN
+543 LLSQD
-548 WIHQVT
+548 WISQVT
-554 IDSHICEPDGYAK
+554 IDSHICEPDQYEK
-567 LVRSAHEADKTCYLY
+567 FVQKAHQAGKMCFLY
-582 LPKVFRQEDEPW
+582 LPKVFRQENEPW
-594 YQKHREI
+594 YLEHKEI
-601 IVAAGF
+601 ISAAGF

-629 VAADHSLYTWNTQ
+629 VSADHSLYSWN
-642 AAEELASWG
+642 
-651 SEYRTLS
+651 RTLS
-658 VELNRRELE
+658 VELNRKELE
-667 ASADQNSELIVYGR
+667 ASADLTSELIVYGR
-681 IPMMVSAQCICKNTV
+681 LPMMVSAQCICKNTIG
-696 CCKKQPVELTLVD
+696 CKKQPVELTLVD
-709 RMKNRFPVK
+709 RMRNRFPVK
-718 NVCRECYNVIYNSL
+718 NNCRECYNVIYNSL
-732 PLSLADQWSSV
+732 PLSLANQWSSV
-743 RTLPLR
+743 RTLSLR
-749 GYRLSFTT
+749 SVRLSFTT
-757 ETRKQMQKVL
+757 ETQTQMEEVL
-767 TVYGELACTG
+767 AVYKELAKTG
-777 KTLAKLEN
+777 KTSAKLEN

>member
-1 MRQRAELLAPAG
+1 MMRQRAELLAPAG

-76 MGELYAY
+76 MDDLYAY

-102 FRRVREWF
+102 FRRIREWF
-110 PDLPIHASTQ
+110 PDLAIHASTQ

-144 ELSLEEIRCIHE
+144 ELSLAEIRRIHE

-183 VGGRSGN
+183 AGGRSGN

-200 AYTVEQD
+200 AYIVEQNE
-207 AKVILPQQ
+207 KVILPLQ
-215 KGYILSPKDLCTIEI
+215 KGYILSPKDLCTIEL

-269 ANPTAAYRVSEADKK
+269 SNPKAAYRVSEADKR

-296 DGYYTKHNGS
+296 DGYYTRHNGS
-306 SMMTYTAPD
+306 SMITYTAPD

-320 DEFLE
+320 DGFLE
-325 KIRTDYIGIKL
+325 KIRTDYIGTKL

-349 KPAILSVIAVAGKE
+349 KPAILTVTAAVNKE
-363 NLTDQSGKIQKQR
+363 NLPDSVQDEIRNQTGDIQQIHK
-376 MQGQNDYAK
+376 
-385 EMQNQKMQSQNDY
+385 
-398 ANEMQNQKSYVQQK
+398 K
-412 EVTVSAGLVQ
+412 EVTVRAGLVQ
-422 EAKSRPLTKELIQKQ
+422 EAKSRPLTKESIQKQ

-448 ESLTIETDD
+448 ESLTIETDE

-470 RNAIGAIK
+470 RNAIGAIQ
-478 NELLSVWRREAETEA
+478 NELLSVWHREANIQKM
-493 FDEKTSEVLNCETNR
+493 DKITNGT
-508 AIDGAAAPKN
+508 A
-518 DRQDNKY
+518 DRQDNKT
-525 SASVIWHA
+525 SAFVIWHA
-533 SVETMEQFTG
+533 SAETMEQFIC
-543 LLTQN
+543 LLTQE

-554 IDSHICEPDGYAK
+554 IDSHICEPDGYEK
-567 LVRSAHEADKTCYLY
+567 LVRSVHEANKTCYLY
-582 LPKVFRQEDEPW
+582 LPKVFREEDEPW
-594 YQKHREI
+594 YLSHRETI
-601 IVAAGF
+601 IAAGF

-617 WLFAQKYLLPGK
+617 WLFAQQYLLPGK

-642 AAEELASWG
+642 AAEEMVSWG
-651 SEYRTLS
+651 SQYRTLS
-658 VELNRRELE
+658 VELNRKELE
-667 ASADQNSELIVYGR
+667 ASADENSEMIVYGR
-681 IPMMVSAQCICKNTV
+681 IPMMVSAQCICKNTIG
-696 CCKKQPVELTLVD
+696 CKKQPAELVLVD

-718 NVCRECYNVIYNSL
+718 NICRECYNVIYNSL

-757 ETRKQMQKVL
+757 ETQKQVRNVL
-767 TVYGELACTG
+767 AAYEEVSRTG
-777 KTLAKLEN
+777 RTSIKLEN

>member
-1 MRQRAELLAPAG
+1 MKQIAELLAPAG

-44 AESEPLLEAIDY
+44 AESESLLDAIDY

-76 MGELYAY
+76 MDELYEY

-110 PDLPIHASTQ
+110 PDLAIHASTQ
-120 MTMSGALSAL
+120 MIMSGELSAE

-144 ELSLEEIRCIHE
+144 ELSLDEIRSIHK

-183 VGGRSGN
+183 AGGRSGN

-200 AYTVEQD
+200 AYSVEQNG
-207 AKVILPQQ
+207 KVILPQQ

-230 LPQLIEAGIYS
+230 LPKLIEAGVYS

-269 ANPTAAYRVSEADKK
+269 ANPKAPYRVSEADKK

-296 DGYYTKHNGS
+296 DGYYTRHNGT
-306 SMMTYTAPD
+306 SMITYTAPD

-320 DEFLE
+320 DVFLE
-325 KIRTDYIGIKL
+325 KIRTDYIGTKL

-349 KPAILSVIAVAGKE
+349 KPAILSVTAAAECEDGHVSMLQEKE
-363 NLTDQSGKIQKQR
+363 I
-376 MQGQNDYAK
+376 
-385 EMQNQKMQSQNDY
+385 
-398 ANEMQNQKSYVQQK
+398 
-412 EVTVSAGLVQ
+412 TVSAGMVQ
-422 EAKSRPLTKELIQKQ
+422 EAKSRPLTKEAIQKQ

-448 ESLTIETDD
+448 ESLIIETDE

-470 RNAIGAIK
+470 RTGVQSIK
-478 NELLSVWRREAETEA
+478 DELLKVWHRESVISAETFKEKA
-493 FDEKTSEVLNCETNR
+493 EKTVT
-508 AIDGAAAPKN
+508 DVHGAAL
-518 DRQDNKY
+518 
-525 SASVIWHA
+525 IWHA
-533 SVETMEQFTG
+533 SAETKEQFEV
-543 LLTQN
+543 LLSQD
-548 WIHQVT
+548 WISQLT
-554 IDSHICEPDGYAK
+554 LDSHICEPDEYEK
-567 LVRSAHEADKTCYLY
+567 LVQKAHQT
-582 LPKVFRQEDEPW
+582 VFRQENEQW
-594 YQKHREI
+594 YLDHKEI
-601 IVAAGF
+601 ISAAGF

-629 VAADHSLYTWNTQ
+629 VSADHSLYSWNTQ
-642 AAEELASWG
+642 AAKELSSWG
-651 SEYRTLS
+651 NQYRTLS
-658 VELNRRELE
+658 VELNRKELE
-667 ASADQNSELIVYGR
+667 ASADLTSELIVYGR
-681 IPMMVSAQCICKNTV
+681 IPMMVSAQCICKNTIG
-696 CCKKQPVELTLVD
+696 CKKQPVELTLVD
-709 RMKNRFPVK
+709 RMRNRFPVK
-718 NVCRECYNVIYNSL
+718 NNCRECYNVIYNSL

-743 RTLPLR
+743 RTLSLR
-749 GYRLSFTT
+749 SVRLSFTT
-757 ETRKQMQKVL
+757 ETQTQMAEVL
-767 TVYGELACTG
+767 AVYKELAKTG
-777 KTLAKLEN
+777 KTSAKLEN

>member
-1 MRQRAELLAPAG
+1 MKQIAELLAPAG

-44 AESEPLLEAIDY
+44 AESESLLDAIDY

-76 MGELYAY
+76 MNELYEY
-83 LLPFYRQGLDAV
+83 LLPFYCQGLDAV

-110 PDLPIHASTQ
+110 PDLAIHASTQ
-120 MTMSGALSAL
+120 MIMSGELSAE

-144 ELSLEEIRCIHE
+144 ELSLNEIRSIHK

-183 VGGRSGN
+183 AGGRSGN

-200 AYTVEQD
+200 AYSVEQNG
-207 AKVILPQQ
+207 KVILPQQ

-230 LPQLIEAGIYS
+230 LPQLIEAGVYS

-257 VSIYRKYLDRYL
+257 VSIYRKYLDCYL
-269 ANPTAAYRVSEADKK
+269 ANPKAPYRVSEADKK

-296 DGYYTKHNGS
+296 DGYYTRHNGT
-306 SMMTYTAPD
+306 SMITYTAPD

-320 DEFLE
+320 DVFLE
-325 KIRTDYIGIKL
+325 KIRTDYIGTKL

-349 KPAILSVIAVAGKE
+349 KPAILSVTAAAACEDGHVSVLQKKE
-363 NLTDQSGKIQKQR
+363 I
-376 MQGQNDYAK
+376 
-385 EMQNQKMQSQNDY
+385 
-398 ANEMQNQKSYVQQK
+398 
-412 EVTVSAGLVQ
+412 TVSAGMVQ
-422 EAKSRPLTKELIQKQ
+422 EAKSRPLTKEAIQKQ

-448 ESLTIETDD
+448 EALTIETDE

-470 RNAIGAIK
+470 RAGIQSIK
-478 NELLSVWRREAETEA
+478 DKLLKVWHRESVISGETFKEKA
-493 FDEKTSEVLNCETNR
+493 KKTVTDEQGL
-508 AIDGAAAPKN
+508 AL
-518 DRQDNKY
+518 
-525 SASVIWHA
+525 IWHA
-533 SVETMEQFTG
+533 SVETKEQFEV
-543 LLTQN
+543 LLSQD
-548 WIHQVT
+548 WISQVT
-554 IDSHICEPDGYAK
+554 IDSHICEPDQYEK
-567 LVRSAHEADKTCYLY
+567 FVQKAHQAGKMCFLY
-582 LPKVFRQEDEPW
+582 LPKVFRQENEPW
-594 YQKHREI
+594 YLEHKEI
-601 IVAAGF
+601 ISAAGF

-629 VAADHSLYTWNTQ
+629 VSADHSLYSWNTQ
-642 AAEELASWG
+642 ASKVVSSWG
-651 SEYRTLS
+651 NLYRTLS
-658 VELNRRELE
+658 VELNR
-667 ASADQNSELIVYGR
+667 
-681 IPMMVSAQCICKNTV
+681 
-696 CCKKQPVELTLVD
+696 
-709 RMKNRFPVK
+709 
-718 NVCRECYNVIYNSL
+718 
-732 PLSLADQWSSV
+732 
-743 RTLPLR
+743 
-749 GYRLSFTT
+749 
-757 ETRKQMQKVL
+757 
-767 TVYGELACTG
+767 
-777 KTLAKLEN
+777 
-785 TTRGHYKRGAE
+785 

>member
-76 MGELYAY
+76 MDELYAY

-102 FRRVREWF
+102 FRRIREWF

-120 MTMSGALSAL
+120 MTMSGELSAL

-144 ELSLEEIRCIHE
+144 ELSLDEIRRIHE

-183 VGGRSGN
+183 AGGRSGN

-200 AYTVEQD
+200 AYTVEQN

-269 ANPTAAYRVSEADKK
+269 ANPKAAYRVSEADKK

-296 DGYYTKHNGS
+296 DGYYTRHNGS

-325 KIRTDYIGIKL
+325 KIRADYIGTKL

-349 KPAILSVIAVAGKE
+349 KPAILSVTAVVSKE
-363 NLTDQSGKIQKQR
+363 NLPDAAQNELQTQTDT
-376 MQGQNDYAK
+376 A
-385 EMQNQKMQSQNDY
+385 
-398 ANEMQNQKSYVQQK
+398 QQK

-422 EAKSRPLTKELIQKQ
+422 EAKSRPLTKESIQKQ

-448 ESLTIETDD
+448 ESLSIETDD

-470 RNAIGAIK
+470 RNAIGAIQS
-478 NELLSVWRREAETEA
+478 ELLSVWYREAESEA
-493 FDEKTSEVLNCETNR
+493 TDEKTSEVTSEVIVDRTNGVTTGETNR
-508 AIDGAAAPKN
+508 VATET
-518 DRQDNKY
+518 QNKKS

-533 SVETMEQFTG
+533 SAETMEQFAC
-543 LLTQN
+543 LLTQD
-548 WIHQVT
+548 WIQQVT
-554 IDSHICEPDGYAK
+554 VDSHICEPDGYAQ
-567 LVRSAHEADKTCYLY
+567 LVHSAHEANKSCYLY

-594 YQKHREI
+594 YQTYRETI
-601 IVAAGF
+601 IAAGF

-629 VAADHSLYTWNTQ
+629 VAADHSMYTWNTQ
-642 AAEELASWG
+642 AAEEMASWG
-651 SEYRTLS
+651 SQYRTLS

-667 ASADQNSELIVYGR
+667 ASADKNSELIVYGR
-681 IPMMVSAQCICKNTV
+681 IPMMVSAQCICKNTIG
-696 CCKKQPVELTLVD
+696 CKKQPVELTLVD
-709 RMKNRFPVK
+709 RMRNRFPVK

-743 RTLPLR
+743 RTLPIR

-757 ETRKQMQKVL
+757 ETRKQMQTVL
-767 TVYGELACTG
+767 AAYEELARTG
-777 KTLAKLEN
+777 KTSTKLEN

>member
-1 MRQRAELLAPAG
+1 MKQIAELLAPAG

-44 AESEPLLEAIDY
+44 AESESLLDAIDY

-76 MGELYAY
+76 MDELYEY

-110 PDLPIHASTQ
+110 PDLAIHASTQ
-120 MTMSGALSAL
+120 MIMSGELSAE

-144 ELSLEEIRCIHE
+144 ELSLNEIRSIHK

-183 VGGRSGN
+183 AGGRSGN

-200 AYTVEQD
+200 AYSVEQNG
-207 AKVILPQQ
+207 KVILPQQ

-230 LPQLIEAGIYS
+230 LPKLIEAGVYS

-269 ANPTAAYRVSEADKK
+269 ANPKAPYRVSEADKK

-296 DGYYTKHNGS
+296 DGYYTRHNGT
-306 SMMTYTAPD
+306 SMITYTAPD

-320 DEFLE
+320 DVFLE
-325 KIRTDYIGIKL
+325 KIRTDYIGTKL

-349 KPAILSVIAVAGKE
+349 KPAILSVTAAAACEDSNVSVLQKKE
-363 NLTDQSGKIQKQR
+363 I
-376 MQGQNDYAK
+376 
-385 EMQNQKMQSQNDY
+385 
-398 ANEMQNQKSYVQQK
+398 
-412 EVTVSAGLVQ
+412 TVSAGMVQ
-422 EAKSRPLTKELIQKQ
+422 EAKSRPLTKEAIQKQ

-448 ESLTIETDD
+448 ESLMIETDE

-470 RNAIGAIK
+470 RAGVQSIK
-478 NELLSVWRREAETEA
+478 DELLKVWHRESVISGET
-493 FDEKTSEVLNCETNR
+493 FKEKAQKTVTDVQGL
-508 AIDGAAAPKN
+508 AL
-518 DRQDNKY
+518 
-525 SASVIWHA
+525 IWHA
-533 SVETMEQFTG
+533 SAETKEQFEV
-543 LLTQN
+543 LLSQD
-548 WIHQVT
+548 WISQVT
-554 IDSHICEPDGYAK
+554 IDSHICEPDQYEKFVQKAHQAGKMCFYICQRSF
-567 LVRSAHEADKTCYLY
+567 VRRMSH
-582 LPKVFRQEDEPW
+582 
-594 YQKHREI
+594 
-601 IVAAGF
+601 
-607 DGILASTPEA
+607 GI
-617 WLFAQKYLLPGK
+617 
-629 VAADHSLYTWNTQ
+629 
-642 AAEELASWG
+642 
-651 SEYRTLS
+651 
-658 VELNRRELE
+658 
-667 ASADQNSELIVYGR
+667 
-681 IPMMVSAQCICKNTV
+681 
-696 CCKKQPVELTLVD
+696 
-709 RMKNRFPVK
+709 
-718 NVCRECYNVIYNSL
+718 
-732 PLSLADQWSSV
+732 
-743 RTLPLR
+743 
-749 GYRLSFTT
+749 
-757 ETRKQMQKVL
+757 
-767 TVYGELACTG
+767 
-777 KTLAKLEN
+777 
-785 TTRGHYKRGAE
+785 

>member
-1 MRQRAELLAPAG
+1 MMRQRAELLAPAG

-76 MGELYAY
+76 MDELYAY

-102 FRRVREWF
+102 FRRIREWF
-110 PDLPIHASTQ
+110 PDLAIHASTQ
-120 MTMSGALSAL
+120 MTMSGELSAL

-144 ELSLEEIRCIHE
+144 ELSLDEIRRIHE

-183 VGGRSGN
+183 AGGRSGN

-200 AYTVEQD
+200 AYTVEQN

-269 ANPTAAYRVSEADKK
+269 ANPKAPYRVSEADKK

-296 DGYYTKHNGS
+296 DGYYTRHNGS

-325 KIRTDYIGIKL
+325 KIRTDYIGTKL

-349 KPAILSVIAVAGKE
+349 KPAILSVTA
-363 NLTDQSGKIQKQR
+363 
-376 MQGQNDYAK
+376 
-385 EMQNQKMQSQNDY
+385 
-398 ANEMQNQKSYVQQK
+398 QQK

-422 EAKSRPLTKELIQKQ
+422 EAKSRPLTKESIQKQ

-448 ESLTIETDD
+448 ESLSIETDD

-470 RNAIGAIK
+470 RNAIGAIQ
-478 NELLSVWRREAETEA
+478 NELLSVWHREAEDDVTDKKTDENLN
-493 FDEKTSEVLNCETNR
+493 EKT
-508 AIDGAAAPKN
+508 
-518 DRQDNKY
+518 
-525 SASVIWHA
+525 ASVIWHA
-533 SVETMEQFTG
+533 SAETMEQFTCI
-543 LLTQN
+543 LTQD

-554 IDSHICEPDGYAK
+554 VDSHICEPDGYAK
-567 LVRSAHEADKTCYLY
+567 LVRSAHEANKTCYLY

-594 YQKHREI
+594 YLSHKETI
-601 IVAAGF
+601 IAAGF

-629 VAADHSLYTWNTQ
+629 VAADHSMYTWNTQ
-642 AAEELASWG
+642 AAEEMASWG
-651 SEYRTLS
+651 SQYRTLS

-667 ASADQNSELIVYGR
+667 ASADKNSELIVYGR
-681 IPMMVSAQCICKNTV
+681 IPMMVSAQCICKNTLG
-696 CCKKQPVELTLVD
+696 CKKQPVELTLVD
-709 RMKNRFPVK
+709 RMRNRFPVK

-743 RTLPLR
+743 RTLPIR

-757 ETRKQMQKVL
+757 ETRKQMQTVL
-767 TVYGELACTG
+767 AAYGELARTG
-777 KTLAKLEN
+777 KTSIKLEN